1 MAALPHHTMLLSSTD
16 LSLAYDYLRLLDKV
30 SVAVR
35 SGEKVGLVGRN
46 GCGKSSLLKILAG
59 DALPDSGECSAR
71 KGLRIGYLPQ
81 SFELK
86 EELTV
91 RDNILDGAS
100 DIQSWIREYESGEGS
115 EDRQVALMEK
125 INLADGWKLNSR
137 VDAVGSFLTVPDM
150 NSLVRPLSGG
160 EKRRVALARSLV
172 AQPDLLLLDEPTNHL
187 DTEAIQWLE
196 SYIAQFPGAVIFTT
210 HDRYFLDHLATRV
223 VELDEGKAYSH
234 EGNYASYLENKA
246 IRDTIAD
253 QGERRRQRFLRVEL
267 DWVRAGVRARR
278 TKSRHRLDTFYQT
291 KDQSAPVEEQEMD
304 IILPP
309 PPPVG
314 NLGVELKEAGLQVGN
329 GAETRWLFRHLNLS
343 LTPGKCIGIVG
354 ANGVGKTSLL
364 RLCMGELE
372 PTEGQVRIGQ
382 KIVLNYID
390 QSRLHLSGH
399 GTVLEEIAD
408 GDETVRFGERTLN
421 ARAYLKRFQFPDH
434 RANEPVEQLSG
445 GERARLLLA
454 KVLKKGGNFLI
465 LDEPTNDLDL
475 PSLRLLEESLVRFEG
490 SVMVVSHDRFFL
502 DRVCDEIVAFEEEG
516 VFSQPGNYSYYLEK
530 RSERRANLAR
540 LKPEASQPSEGSPA
554 QKPKRQRPRKLGYM
568 EKRELDGMEST
579 ILEAEEKVAQLEKTL
594 NDPNFYLERAHEA
607 EEVSRELEQ
616 AKEHVAT
623 LYQRWETLA
632 SIEGEGSLPVE

>member
-59 DALPDSGECSAR
+59 EALPDSGECSAR

-100 DIQSWIREYESGEGS
+100 DVQSWIREYESGEGS

-291 KDQSAPVEEQEMD
+291 KEQSAPVD
-304 IILPP
+304 
-309 PPPVG
+309 
-314 NLGVELKEAGLQVGN
+314 
-329 GAETRWLFRHLNLS
+329 
-343 LTPGKCIGIVG
+343 
-354 ANGVGKTSLL
+354 
-364 RLCMGELE
+364 
-372 PTEGQVRIGQ
+372 
-382 KIVLNYID
+382 D
-390 QSRLHLSGH
+390 Q
-399 GTVLEEIAD
+399 
-408 GDETVRFGERTLN
+408 
-421 ARAYLKRFQFPDH
+421 
-434 RANEPVEQLSG
+434 
-445 GERARLLLA
+445 
-454 KVLKKGGNFLI
+454 
-465 LDEPTNDLDL
+465 
-475 PSLRLLEESLVRFEG
+475 
-490 SVMVVSHDRFFL
+490 
-502 DRVCDEIVAFEEEG
+502 
-516 VFSQPGNYSYYLEK
+516 
-530 RSERRANLAR
+530 
-540 LKPEASQPSEGSPA
+540 
-554 QKPKRQRPRKLGYM
+554 
-568 EKRELDGMEST
+568 
-579 ILEAEEKVAQLEKTL
+579 
-594 NDPNFYLERAHEA
+594 
-607 EEVSRELEQ
+607 
-616 AKEHVAT
+616 
-623 LYQRWETLA
+623 
-632 SIEGEGSLPVE
+632 

>member
-1 MAALPHHTMLLSSTD
+1 
-16 LSLAYDYLRLLDKV
+16 
-30 SVAVR
+30 
-35 SGEKVGLVGRN
+35 
-46 GCGKSSLLKILAG
+46 
-59 DALPDSGECSAR
+59 
-71 KGLRIGYLPQ
+71 
-81 SFELK
+81 
-86 EELTV
+86 
-91 RDNILDGAS
+91 
-100 DIQSWIREYESGEGS
+100 
-115 EDRQVALMEK
+115 
-125 INLADGWKLNSR
+125 
-137 VDAVGSFLTVPDM
+137 
-150 NSLVRPLSGG
+150 
-160 EKRRVALARSLV
+160 
-172 AQPDLLLLDEPTNHL
+172 
-187 DTEAIQWLE
+187 
-196 SYIAQFPGAVIFTT
+196 
-210 HDRYFLDHLATRV
+210 
-223 VELDEGKAYSH
+223 
-234 EGNYASYLENKA
+234 
-246 IRDTIAD
+246 
-253 QGERRRQRFLRVEL
+253 
-267 DWVRAGVRARR
+267 
-278 TKSRHRLDTFYQT
+278 
-291 KDQSAPVEEQEMD
+291 
-304 IILPP
+304 
-309 PPPVG
+309 
-314 NLGVELKEAGLQVGN
+314 
-329 GAETRWLFRHLNLS
+329 
-343 LTPGKCIGIVG
+343 
-354 ANGVGKTSLL
+354 
-364 RLCMGELE
+364 MGELE

-530 RSERRANLAR
+530 RSERRATLAR
-540 LKPEASQPSEGSPA
+540 LKPEVSQPSEGSPA

-616 AKEHVAT
+616 GKEHVAS

-632 SIEGEGSLPVE
+632 SIESEGSLPVE